1 MTARCRCPNGCP
13 LSWRRGQMRA
23 SWWTA
28 LWRALA
34 ERGGICCA
42 FQRPPLV
49 PQLQSPSPF
58 NPGGTRHL
66 FTSPL
71 SSPFSPCHPSQTDR
85 CLIFYHLQSS
95 THPPGSIFPAA
106 PRSCPQ
112 SVTLGLFNLANEH
125 RSATISCQRWL
136 SGLEID
142 HSQLSN
148 CVAWDCAHAYL
159 CVSIRVS
166 EWNQREGIL

>member
-1 MTARCRCPNGCP
+1 
-13 LSWRRGQMRA
+13 MRA

-66 FTSPL
+66 FTFRQMSYFLPPAEL
-71 SSPFSPCHPSQTDR
+71 
-85 CLIFYHLQSS
+85 
-95 THPPGSIFPAA
+95 HPPTGVDLSCRPTFMPTVSDTGAFQLGKRTSICNDF
-106 PRSCPQ
+106 
-112 SVTLGLFNLANEH
+112 L
-125 RSATISCQRWL
+125 SAMTERA
-136 SGLEID
+136 GD
-142 HSQLSN
+142 
-148 CVAWDCAHAYL
+148 
-159 CVSIRVS
+159 
-166 EWNQREGIL
+166 